1 MTQKTTAEERQA
13 LEHAQILEEAS
24 RLFGLTNPK
33 RPESDRWLYDQLVRS
48 AKYWIELEDERH
60 YELLA
65 SCVLH
70 SGRVRENQTT
80 PYLFCHG
87 PTGTGKNRI
96 GHWLKVLCQRGLLVE
111 QPSVASLFWTM
122 ERHEPTL
129 IIDEAEKLAPY
140 RKNQGEL
147 AEALI
152 EILNAGYQQ
161 DQYVPRV
168 QKDAGTLK
176 FYDPYGFKVILST
189 ETLPDTTLGR
199 SVVINTDE
207 NVSQDIPVSHPT
219 RDDPGIKEL
228 RQYLEYYWGQFEPGS
243 TWHKDPEP
251 TLTFDDLKRMIPN
264 YRAVEKFGPLYRV
277 SPDPRAQAHILELAK
292 EDSDDRREE
301 RGVGMDA
308 EILRALAAA
317 RADEIMALTPG
328 DPLTDRYGVADI
340 TKRFNEGREKWETL
354 SNDQVGRKLRKF
366 GLKPCRSHGGLRCV
380 LWNETR
386 MQRRFKRYG
395 IPPPPAPILVSSV
408 TREGND
414 YSSSRQAAERK
425 QPSGDTR
432 TLWDTKGRKA
442 GPLPGDSRDDPGPSI
457 DETMAERDE

>member
-1 MTQKTTAEERQA
+1 M
-13 LEHAQILEEAS
+13 
-24 RLFGLTNPK
+24 
-33 RPESDRWLYDQLVRS
+33 
-48 AKYWIELEDERH
+48 
-60 YELLA
+60 
-65 SCVLH
+65 VLH

-96 GHWLKVLCQRGLLVE
+96 GHWLRVLCQRGLLVE
-111 QPSVASLFWTM
+111 RPSVASLFWTM
-122 ERHEPTL
+122 ERHQPTL

-161 DQYVPRV
+161 DQPIPRV
-168 QKDAGTLK
+168 NKEANQLK

-199 SVVINTDE
+199 CVVINTDE
-207 NVSQDIPVSHPT
+207 NVNQNIPVASP
-219 RDDPGIKEL
+219 RREDPGISEL
-228 RQYLEYYWGQFEPGS
+228 RRYLDYYWGQYEPGS

-251 TLTFDDLKRMIPN
+251 TLTFDDLKLMIPN

-277 SPDPRAQAHILELAK
+277 TPDPKASAHILELAK
-292 EDSDDRREE
+292 EDADDRREE

-308 EILRALAAA
+308 EILRALAAS
-317 RADEIMALTPG
+317 RADEVAAHLPG
-328 DPLTDRYGVADI
+328 DENPITDRYAVADV

-354 SNDQVGRKLRKF
+354 SNEQMGRRLRKF

-380 LWNETR
+380 LWNEAKL
-386 MQRRFKRYG
+386 QRRFRRYG
-395 IPPPPAPILVSSV
+395 IPPPPTPVLVATV

-414 YSSSRQAAERK
+414 YSSSGQAAERNE
-425 QPSGDTR
+425 PSGDSRTVGDSKGRR
-432 TLWDTKGRKA
+432 TLPLQGDSKA
-442 GPLPGDSRDDPGPSI
+442 GAEDSGPSI
-457 DETMAERDE
+457 DETLTGSAE